1 MTPSLPTMKP
11 LRSLLILLFLLPLLP
26 AAAQSDRIEEQ
37 KRVIENLEKKI
48 AAEEQQ
54 IASLKKGRAAT
65 EERARR
71 LAGQIESRT
80 RLLDETQKQAR
91 QLREEIA
98 RKKRVAGDLSASCKR
113 LQEQYAE
120 MVRESYRNYR
130 HQNYLTYVFSSRSF
144 TDMARKFAAL
154 REAAAMRERKLQ
166 ELRTLS
172 ERVQTEKEQL
182 DARQQSLASV
192 TKKLSSQ
199 KVELERDARN
209 ARVEIRRMSEKEKS
223 ALQRKMAQQQQLS
236 VAIDQLR
243 KLSKG
248 NTAGASFSSRTSGLQ
263 LPVPAGRVKRYRE
276 NMAEITGPK
285 GAQVV
290 SIYEGKV
297 VEIKRN
303 RITDKFDVFIAHG
316 EYITSYAN
324 LGSVCIEKGQKV
336 AKNQRIGTVGSAIDA
351 LTMQIEYRIV
361 FGIYPPNP
369 SQKLLAENCFKK
381 K

>member
-1 MTPSLPTMKP
+1 MKP
-11 LRSLLILLFLLPLLP
+11 LCLLLTLLLLLPLLP
-26 AAAQSDRIEEQ
+26 ATAQNDRIEAQ
-37 KRVIENLEKKI
+37 KRVIANLEKKI

-54 IASLKKGRAAT
+54 IAKLKKGRAAT
-65 EERARR
+65 EERAQR
-71 LAGQIESRT
+71 LARQIESRT
-80 RLLDETQKQAR
+80 RLLDETQKQA
-91 QLREEIA
+91 QLLRAEIA
-98 RKKRVAGDLSASCKR
+98 RNARTAGDLSAACQR
-113 LQEQYAE
+113 NREQYAE

-130 HQNYLTYVFSSRSF
+130 HQNYLTYIFSSRNF

-154 REAAAMRERKLQ
+154 REMAALRERKLQ
-166 ELRTLS
+166 EINSLS
-172 ERVQTEKEQL
+172 EQVRTEKAQL
-182 DARQQSLASV
+182 DARRKSLDAV

-209 ARVEIRRMSEKEKS
+209 ARAEIRRMSEKEKS
-223 ALQRKMAQQQQLS
+223 ALQRKVAQEQQLS

-248 NTAGASFSSRTSGLQ
+248 NKTGASFSSKTSGLQ
-263 LPVPAGRVKRYRE
+263 LPVAGGRVKRYRE

-297 VEIKRN
+297 VEVKRN

-324 LGSVCIEKGQKV
+324 LGTVSIEKGQKV
-336 AKNQRIGTVGSAIDA
+336 SKNQRIGTIGSAIDA

-369 SQKLLAENCFKK
+369 SQRVLAENCFKK
-381 K
+381 

>member
-11 LRSLLILLFLLPLLP
+11 LRSLLTLLFLLPLLP

-91 QLREEIA
+91 Q
-98 RKKRVAGDLSASCKR
+98 
-113 LQEQYAE
+113 
-120 MVRESYRNYR
+120 
-130 HQNYLTYVFSSRSF
+130 
-144 TDMARKFAAL
+144 L

>member
-11 LRSLLILLFLLPLLP
+11 LRLLLTLLLLLPLLP
-26 AAAQSDRIEEQ
+26 AAAQNNRIEEQ
-37 KRVIENLEKKI
+37 KRVIANLEKKI

-54 IASLKKGRAAT
+54 IAKLKKGRAAT
-65 EERARR
+65 EERAQR
-71 LAGQIESRT
+71 LARQIESRT
-80 RLLDETQKQAR
+80 RLLDETQKQA
-91 QLREEIA
+91 QLLRAEIA
-98 RKKRVAGDLSASCKR
+98 RNARTAGDLSTACQR
-113 LQEQYAE
+113 NREQYAE

-130 HQNYLTYVFSSRSF
+130 HQNYLTYIFSSRNF

-154 REAAAMRERKLQ
+154 REMAALRERKLK
-166 ELRTLS
+166 EINSLS
-172 ERVQTEKEQL
+172 EQVRTEKAQL
-182 DARQQSLASV
+182 DARRKSLDAV

-209 ARVEIRRMSEKEKS
+209 ARNEIRRMSEKEKS
-223 ALQRKMAQQQQLS
+223 ALQRKVAQEQQLS
-236 VAIDQLR
+236 VAIDRLR
-243 KLSKG
+243 KLSRG
-248 NTAGASFSSRTSGLQ
+248 NKTGASFSSKTSGLQ
-263 LPVPAGRVKRYRE
+263 LPVAGGRVKRYRE

-297 VEIKRN
+297 VEVKRN

-324 LGSVCIEKGQKV
+324 LGTICIEKGQTV
-336 AKNQRIGTVGSAIDA
+336 SKNQRIGTIGSAIDA
-351 LTMQIEYRIV
+351 LTMQIEYRLV

-369 SQKLLAENCFKK
+369 SQRVLAENCFKK
-381 K
+381 